1 MDIRFCTTSHKSVR
15 ACTIARLSLT
25 EKQAAGSMLISIT
38 AMNKDVSEV
47 RNIPN
52 PQHAFVQIAESLCI
66 TLVKSAPLTERNAV
80 CPCWD
85 TSLPHDF
92 SFSKLIFKCV
102 TKEFSLIGYIE

>member
-25 EKQAAGSMLISIT
+25 EKQATGSMLISIT

-52 PQHAFVQIAESLCI
+52 PQHAFVQIPESPCI
-66 TLVKSAPLTERNAV
+66 TLVKSAPLTERKAV

-85 TSLPHDF
+85 TRFTHDF
-92 SFSKLIFKCV
+92 VFSILIFKSIA
-102 TKEFSLIGYIE
+102 KEFSVIGYVE